1 MKEDNVK
8 TTQEKSFAR
17 HFPTVARVLLG
28 LLFFASGLA
37 NLFHLA
43 PEPSLPEGAADFAGA
58 MTRTGYMMPLI
69 FGTQFIVG
77 TLLLANRFV
86 PLALVLLAP
95 FIVNS
100 LAFHAFLERSGVP
113 VALAVLA
120 LEVYLAWAYRK
131 AYGAMLA
138 LKTAPGAA

>member
-1 MKEDNVK
+1 MEDDNVK

-17 HFPTVARVLLG
+17 HVPTVARALLG

-37 NLFHLA
+37 NLCHLA
-43 PEPSLPEGAADFAGA
+43 PEPSLPEGADFAGA

-86 PLALVLLAP
+86 PLAL
-95 FIVNS
+95 
-100 LAFHAFLERSGVP
+100 
-113 VALAVLA
+113 
-120 LEVYLAWAYRK
+120 AWAYRK